1 MMHDRGVTAEAFSRD
16 GELLA
21 TGSEDGK
28 LKVWKLSTGLCL
40 RRFDGAHSQSITS
53 VAFSR
58 DGTQLLTGSFDHL
71 VRIHG
76 LKSGQTLKEFPGHES
91 YVNSAIFSTNGSRV
105 ISTSSD
111 GTMKVGFA
119 LLPACSPAFVLM
131 WYDLAVCLD
140 LERQDHRVHRHH
152 QRAKLISR

>member
-1 MMHDRGVTAEAFSRD
+1 MMVQDEFMMHDQGVTAEAFSRD

-53 VAFSR
+53 VTFSR

-76 LKSGQTLKEFPGHES
+76 LKSGQTLKEFHGHEG
-91 YVNSAIFSTNGSRV
+91 YVNSAIFSTNGARV

-111 GTMKVGFA
+111 GTTKVRNA
-119 LLPACSPAFVLM
+119 VAVHDDVSPST
-131 WYDLAVCLD
+131 
-140 LERQDHRVHRHH
+140 
-152 QRAKLISR
+152 SRILSSPDN

>member
-53 VAFSR
+53 VTFSR

-119 LLPACSPAFVLM
+119 LLPTCSPAVSYCDM
-131 WYDLAVCLD
+131 YDLIARLD
-140 LERQDHRVHRHH
+140 LER
-152 QRAKLISR
+152 